1 MQLLGGCPEK
11 VWRDDC
17 CIIRYGSRVKG
28 ELKSFIESSNVD
40 VTKLNP
46 DEVVNAIKK
55 RYPDNVTV
63 YLSELSFDYLKTI
76 IRVPIGNDLLDPT
89 AIRVENLERMARSV
103 MEEKDSFFD
112 PVDGLDRIDSL
123 LSKQQDPPIQRVIES
138 GVLPKV
144 VELLQRDDEYEIQLV
159 ASDILLNVAS
169 GGSPTTEEVVKV
181 GALPPLVHLLS
192 SSHTGVAESAAW
204 ALGNNA
210 VVCPNRRDLVLQA
223 GAMQPL
229 LNLID
234 DHQTSVKSV
243 RRYVWLLSNLC
254 RGSPKPDFNIVS
266 LSLPVLKRLLY
277 HNDGEVLIDTCWAL
291 SYLCEDTYA
300 PSTQVLTNAFSN
312 SDVCRL
318 VELAEHPNKDVQLA
332 ALRVMGNFVAGNE
345 SQTQLIID
353 NGALPCLLS
362 LLSGTSTKE
371 IIRQERCWLISNIAA
386 GTEDQIQA
394 MIDSGILCIVASLM
408 SHVDSVISWEALG
421 VLTRATAY
429 GGSKQIKYLIE
440 QGCIN
445 SMLELLRREDNDA
458 ETIRLVLEALDNV
471 SQVSTE
477 DTDGESHIKSIL
489 DAIDSRRMI
498 EELQLHDNGKFVFP
512 LPNSALF
519 SC

>member
-1 MQLLGGCPEK
+1 MK
-11 VWRDDC
+11 FDH
-17 CIIRYGSRVKG
+17 
-28 ELKSFIESSNVD
+28 LKATIG
-40 VTKLNP
+40 
-46 DEVVNAIKK
+46 
-55 RYPDNVTV
+55 
-63 YLSELSFDYLKTI
+63 LSIS
-76 IRVPIGNDLLDPT
+76 NDLLDPT
-89 AIRVENLERMARSV
+89 AIRVENLDRMARSV
-103 MEEKDSFFD
+103 MEETGSLFSQ
-112 PVDGLDRIDSL
+112 VAGLKKIDSL

-138 GVLPKV
+138 GVLPKL
-144 VELLQRDDEYEIQLV
+144 VELISIESDNELQ
-159 ASDILLNVAS
+159 LLATHTLTNVAVGTS
-169 GGSPTTEEVVKV
+169 EHVEELVKL
-181 GALPPLVHLLS
+181 GAIPSLVHLLGS
-192 SSHTGVAESAAW
+192 VHTGLSLNTAW
-204 ALGNNA
+204 ALRNIAGDA
-210 VVCPNRRDLVLQA
+210 PHFRDLVLQA
-223 GAMQPL
+223 GIMQPL
-229 LNLID
+229 LMLLEDNDKATDLE
-234 DHQTSVKSV
+234 SV
-243 RRYVWLLSNLC
+243 RTHVWLLSNLC
-254 RGSPKPDFNIVS
+254 RGTPKPDFDLVS
-266 LSLPVLKRLLY
+266 PSLPILKRLLY

-362 LLSGTSTKE
+362 LLSSTSTKE
-371 IIRQERCWLISNIAA
+371 IIRQETCWLISNIAA

-394 MIDSGILCIVASLM
+394 MIDSGILCIVASLL

-498 EELQLHDNGKFVFP
+498 EELQPHDNGKFVFP